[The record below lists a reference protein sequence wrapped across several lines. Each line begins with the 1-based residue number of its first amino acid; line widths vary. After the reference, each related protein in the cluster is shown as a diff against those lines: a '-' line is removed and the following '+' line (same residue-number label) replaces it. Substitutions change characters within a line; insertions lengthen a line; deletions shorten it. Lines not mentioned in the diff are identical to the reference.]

1 MELILG
7 IIIGVIVGLLLGRR
21 LFRTHIVGDL
31 RIDRSD
37 PTSEPFLFLEI
48 GTDVNTLSTM
58 REATFKVLNKN
69 FLPHK

>member
-7 IIIGVIVGLLLGRR
+7 IVIGVIVGLLLGKH
-21 LFRTHIVGDL
+21 LFRTHVIGDL

-48 GTDVNTLSTM
+48 GTDVRTLSNM
-58 REATFKVLNKN
+58 KEATFKVCNKD
-69 FLPHK
+69 FLPRK